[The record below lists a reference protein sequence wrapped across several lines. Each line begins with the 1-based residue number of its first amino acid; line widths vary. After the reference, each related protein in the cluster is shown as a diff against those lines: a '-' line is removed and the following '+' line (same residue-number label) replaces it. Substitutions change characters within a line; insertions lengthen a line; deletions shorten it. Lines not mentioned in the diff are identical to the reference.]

1 MAGSDKI
8 KGSSARLVTVPGYH
22 LRPQYDLKHTRHLLE
37 ERKSKKRV
45 FTLSLAPM
53 VDMFSILVIY
63 LLMNFSSSGEAFFIS
78 QDIVIP
84 KATRGAPLR
93 SLPLLSI
100 SKGKVVFAAENTNG
114 SEPIIIEETN
124 DGQVPRLREMLRKMK
139 ALEDQIGGPMENRGQ
154 VNLQADQKTE
164 VEEVKKVMRV
174 LIDEGW
180 SGLNFVVDPSTEAAA
195 QKL

>member
-1 MAGSDKI
+1 M
-8 KGSSARLVTVPGYH
+8 TVPGYH
-22 LRPQYDLKHTRHLLE
+22 IRPQFDLSHTRHLIE
-37 ERKSKKRV
+37 SRRAKKRV

-78 QDIVIP
+78 QEIVIP
-84 KATRGAPLR
+84 KATRGTPLR
-93 SLPLLSI
+93 SLPLVSI
-100 SKGKVVFAAENTNG
+100 TKGKVVFAAENPSG
-114 SEPIIIEETN
+114 GEPTIIEETN

-139 ALEDQIGGPMENRGQ
+139 TIEDQIGGAPENRGQ
-154 VNLQADQKTE
+154 VNLQADQQTP

-180 SGLNFVVDPSTEAAA
+180 SGLNFVVDPSTDATA
-195 QKL
+195 K